1 MSRTEQLRHGGGRE
15 RGGSGGGAP
24 FVKWGDDY
32 AWFEGR
38 VVSTFETKY
47 GLAAVME
54 ISDVGGGT
62 LRAEGKDEDGEDT
75 STTVTPG
82 TEVAIGTQSATLQ
95 GKIEQGDVGKHFH
108 VAFEGWEQ
116 GKQNKYRVFTVIE
129 LTEPGERSTPRDEP
143 QEVGSRAGG
152 AGPGAPGSNMFEG
165 GPDEPLF

>member
-1 MSRTEQLRHGGGRE
+1 MSRTEDLRQGGGRE

-24 FVKWGDDY
+24 FVKWGDEY

-54 ISDVGGGT
+54 ISDIGGGM
-62 LRAEGKDEDGEDT
+62 LRAEGKDEDGEDV

-82 TEVAIGTQSATLQ
+82 KEVAVGTQAATLQ
-95 GKIEQGDVGKHFH
+95 GKIEKDDIGKSFH

-129 LTEPGERSTPRDEP
+129 LTEPGERSTPKPDAPEP
-143 QEVGSRAGG
+143 DREPEEVGSTTGS
-152 AGPGAPGSNMFEG
+152 AGPGH
-165 GPDEPLF
+165 PDADIPF